1 MSAARPPRHR
11 SLPFGGHPRLGQALA
26 LWLVGSGLAWL
37 AARAGI
43 GLGLG
48 TALVTGAAFG
58 LVAARRVDH
67 RRLRVA
73 RRKAP

>member
-1 MSAARPPRHR
+1 MSAARPPRR
-11 SLPFGGHPRLGQALA
+11 RPSPFWAHPHLGQALA